1 MSNDKVAVILL
12 RGIRRMEPAKPGDT
26 ELVRVE
32 YPAGTELEISAEDLA
47 KAQPGVYLLREVAE
61 KAISAAADQ
70 ALRAAADDRAVK
82 LERIRANKA
91 RLDAERKLAAKFM
104 REHEQRATSAAG
116 RKAQAEQ
123 KLQEV
128 AQARGVG

>member
-1 MSNDKVAVILL
+1 MSEKVAVILL
-12 RGIRRMEPAKPGDT
+12 RGIRRMEPAKPGET

-32 YPAGTELEISAEDLA
+32 YPAGTELEISAEEVA
-47 KAQPGVYLLREVAE
+47 AAPPGVYLLREVAE

-70 ALRAAADDRAVK
+70 ALQAAADDRAAK

-91 RLDAERKLAAKFM
+91 RVDAERKLAAKFM
-104 REHEQRATSAAG
+104 RENETRAAAAAT

-123 KLQEV
+123 KLQAI
-128 AQARGVG
+128 AQARGES

>member
-1 MSNDKVAVILL
+1 MSEKVAVILL
-12 RGIRRMEPAKPGDT
+12 RGIRRMEPAKPGET

-32 YPAGTELEISAEDLA
+32 YPAGTELEISAEEVA
-47 KAQPGVYLLREVAE
+47 AAPPGVYLLREVAE

-70 ALRAAADDRAVK
+70 ALQAAADDRAAK

-91 RLDAERKLAAKFM
+91 RVDAERKLAAKFM
-104 REHEQRATSAAG
+104 RENETRAAAAAT

-123 KLQEV
+123 KLQAT
-128 AQARGVG
+128 AQARGDG